1 MEQLIADFNRITSLT
16 VSNPTPFDLR
26 LEDGG
31 VVTYSYIPRDCIIGE
46 IKGDPSYIWELDHS
60 DYMIV
65 AEEYVLDMSRSQL
78 PRSILT
84 MVREENASTNMG
96 NCTIVSCDGPRFFLQ
111 ATTNIVATS
120 ELVYYTLGHM
130 YI

>member
-1 MEQLIADFNRITSLT
+1 MEQLIADFNRVTSLS

-31 VVTYSYIPRDCIIGE
+31 VVTYSYIPCNCIIGE
-46 IKGDPSYIWELDHS
+46 IQGDPAYIWELNHS
-60 DYMIV
+60 DFMIV
-65 AEEYVLDMSRSQL
+65 SEEYVLDMSRSSF

-84 MVREENASTNMG
+84 MVREENASTNMA

-111 ATTNIVATS
+111 ATKNIVATS
-120 ELVYYTLGHM
+120 ELVYYDLGHM

>member
-1 MEQLIADFNRITSLT
+1 MEQLIADFNRVTSLS

-46 IKGDPSYIWELDHS
+46 IKGEPSYIWELKHS

-65 AEEYVLDMSRSQL
+65 ASEYVLDMSRSPC

-84 MVREENASTNMG
+84 LVREENASSNAA

-111 ATTNIVATS
+111 ATKNIVATS
-120 ELVYYTLGHM
+120 ELVYFDLGHM

>member
-1 MEQLIADFNRITSLT
+1 MEQLITDFNRVTCLS

-46 IKGDPSYIWELDHS
+46 IKGRPAYIWELDHS
-60 DYMIV
+60 DFMIV
-65 AEEYVLDMSRSQL
+65 AEEYVLDMSRCPA

-84 MVREENASTNMG
+84 FMREENASVNMA
-96 NCTIVSCDGPRFFLQ
+96 NCTVVTTEDHRFFLQ

-120 ELVYYTLGHM
+120 ELVYYVLGHM